1 MGVCEERWY
10 SEVTLERYIQTSQ
23 QGITKNTITIMYRV
37 QGTMME
43 NYYGDEVQQKKSN
56 LEAPRVTINNKRMT
70 NVQLP
75 GGEVVQGIR
84 RNNDL
89 GHDGAPQAP
98 FEPPQPMRPL
108 RYTPG
113 LKCDPALEAMRPE
126 RQMKHQPIQG
136 GDQWKQKLIQTPQT
150 FSGSFADADMQKF
163 RPYPIESPMEDP
175 WFVSRLPDQPVGG
188 AMPYMGGFQGG
199 FAAPYPTDQLS
210 QIKMRNRR
218 FQQSCAMEG
227 MQGGPAPAQ
236 MMRGPMMAPPP
247 MMMQPQMTEDM
258 MMMGG
263 MQDELAM
270 IDQDLNMTRRATRP
284 FVPSNDPAFFD
295 LQKQVQLLETMPNQ
309 PIRPPRFDVG
319 EFLST
324 DDLPAPKKL
333 PAKEAKEELQVTKPA
348 PRREVGIADQIAIRS
363 YVLGKS
369 IGKTGGSE

>member
-1 MGVCEERWY
+1 MVVLARQPA
-10 SEVTLERYIQTSQ
+10 RAD
-23 QGITKNTITIMYRV
+23 MFRV
-37 QGTMME
+37 AANMNET
-43 NYYGDEVQQKKSN
+43 YYGEDVQQRKTN
-56 LEAPRVTINNKRMT
+56 LDAPRVTINNHRMT

-113 LKCDPALEAMRPE
+113 LKCDPALEALRPE

-136 GDQWKQKLIQTPQT
+136 GDQWKKKLIQTPQT
-150 FSGSFADADMQKF
+150 YDGSFADADMQQF
-163 RPYPIESPMEDP
+163 RPHPTPNPMNDQ
-175 WFVSRLPDQPVGG
+175 WFTSRLPDQPAGYVDMG
-188 AMPYMGGFQGG
+188 A
-199 FAAPYPTDQLS
+199 YPSDQLS

-227 MQGGPAPAQ
+227 MQGRICTSPAP
-236 MMRGPMMAPPP
+236 MMRGPVYGPPPP
-247 MMMQPQMTEDM
+247 MMMPPQMTEDM

-270 IDQDLNMTRRATRP
+270 IDQDLNMTRRATR
-284 FVPSNDPAFFD
+284 FHCD
-295 LQKQVQLLETMPNQ
+295 
-309 PIRPPRFDVG
+309 
-319 EFLST
+319 EFLSA
-324 DDLPAPKKL
+324 DMLPAPKKIQ
-333 PAKEAKEELQVTKPA
+333 PKKEEPEPA
-348 PRREVGIADQIAIRS
+348 PKPVARREVGIADQIAIRS

-369 IGKTGGSE
+369 IGKTSASD

>member
-1 MGVCEERWY
+1 
-10 SEVTLERYIQTSQ
+10 
-23 QGITKNTITIMYRV
+23 MYRV

-43 NYYGDEVQQKKSN
+43 SYYGDEVQQRKSN
-56 LEAPRVTINNKRMT
+56 LDAPRVTIGNKRMT

-89 GHDGAPQAP
+89 GHDGAPQAA

-113 LKCDPALEAMRPE
+113 LKCDAALEAMRPE

-136 GDQWKQKLIQTPQT
+136 GDQWKKKLIQHPQT
-150 FSGSFADADMQKF
+150 YEGSFANADMQQF
-163 RPYPIESPMEDP
+163 RPNPVQSPMNDP
-175 WFVSRLPDQPVGG
+175 WFVSQLPDQPMGMGMAMGPDMG
-188 AMPYMGGFQGG
+188 A
-199 FAAPYPTDQLS
+199 YPNDQLS

-227 MQGGPAPAQ
+227 MQGGYAPQPAP
-236 MMRGPMMAPPP
+236 MMRGPVYAPQP

-284 FVPSNDPAFFD
+284 FVPSNDPAYFD
-295 LQKQVQLLETMPNQ
+295 LQRQVQMLEQMPNQ
-309 PIRPPRFDVG
+309 PIRAPRFNCD
-319 EFLST
+319 EFLSA
-324 DDLPAPKKL
+324 DMLPAPKKL
-333 PAKEAKEELQVTKPA
+333 APKKEEPEPAPKPA

-369 IGKTGGSE
+369 IGKTSGSE

>member
-1 MGVCEERWY
+1 
-10 SEVTLERYIQTSQ
+10 
-23 QGITKNTITIMYRV
+23 
-37 QGTMME
+37 
-43 NYYGDEVQQKKSN
+43 
-56 LEAPRVTINNKRMT
+56 MT

-150 FSGSFADADMQKF
+150 FSGSLADADMQKF

-227 MQGGPAPAQ
+227 MQGSTTCPN
-236 MMRGPMMAPPP
+236 
-247 MMMQPQMTEDM
+247 
-258 MMMGG
+258 
-263 MQDELAM
+263 DERTY
-270 IDQDLNMTRRATRP
+270 DGST
-284 FVPSNDPAFFD
+284 
-295 LQKQVQLLETMPNQ
+295 
-309 PIRPPRFDVG
+309 
-319 EFLST
+319 T
-324 DDLPAPKKL
+324 DDDATTNDRRHDDDGRH
-333 PAKEAKEELQVTKPA
+333 AEGTRHDR
-348 PRREVGIADQIAIRS
+348 PRSQHD
-363 YVLGKS
+363 
-369 IGKTGGSE
+369 KTS